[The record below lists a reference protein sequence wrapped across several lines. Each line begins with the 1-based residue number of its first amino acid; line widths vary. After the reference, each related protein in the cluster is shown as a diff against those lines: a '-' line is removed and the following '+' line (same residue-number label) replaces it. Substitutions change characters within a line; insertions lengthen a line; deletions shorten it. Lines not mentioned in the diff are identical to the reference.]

1 MSRSRSVITT
11 TVGVAAVG
19 ALLAMAGC
27 APAPQSTPTAQPTP
41 SESATPDPYAGP
53 LDFVGDELDWFLP
66 AAAEIADMLPSVGDV
81 SAPSSSLIAIS
92 DGGGPVASPAACN
105 ALLAEAAL
113 GSVGARTITWT
124 TAARPERDGWLH
136 VLQFADEAAAQA
148 RMDQYA
154 QAADQCVEFE
164 YEDASSFVSSSAEGE
179 GGVRAIAGSLTVP
192 RGSDD
197 GWNQYKGYAS
207 VGNVIVSF
215 WQPFGGE
222 PDFDTAQAA
231 ALLRDRAS
239 EARAMLIDELTANP
253 PTPAPTPAA
262 ADPSAPW
269 GEWEI
274 SAAGVGPV
282 PLGVDVAEAI
292 AAVPGAHVEESDWG
306 GPTRLIAADGSASL
320 LLWAD
325 DDDVVSG
332 ISVGAANV
340 SGDRTHD
347 GAALPA
353 AGGVRVGDPVSAAIA
368 AFPEGTTSRVV
379 SSGEFFYE
387 SASRDGI
394 TLRFRADREATDPAA
409 VITGIL
415 VEDAKLRTP
424 LNFG

>member
-1 MSRSRSVITT
+1 MSRSRSIIKT
-11 TVGVAAVG
+11 TVGAAVAG
-19 ALLAMAGC
+19 TVLALAAC
-27 APAPQSTPTAQPTP
+27 APAPESTPTPQPTP
-41 SESATPDPYAGP
+41 TATATADPYAGP
-53 LDFVGDELDWFLP
+53 LHFVGDELTWFLP
-66 AAAEIADMLPSVGDV
+66 TSAEISDMLPSVGDV
-81 SAPSSSLIAIS
+81 SAPSTSLVSVS
-92 DGGGPVASPAACN
+92 DGGGPEPRPAVCS
-105 ALLAEAAL
+105 ALLAEASL
-113 GSVGARTITWT
+113 GSVGARTMTWT
-124 TAARPERDGWLH
+124 TAAPAEREGWLH

-154 QAADQCVEFE
+154 QAAEQCVEFE
-164 YEDASSFVSSSAEGE
+164 YGDASSFVSSSEDGE
-179 GGVRAIAGSLTVP
+179 GGVRAIAGSLTLP
-192 RGSDD
+192 GGNDD
-197 GWNQYKGYAS
+197 GWNQYKGFAS

-215 WQPFGGE
+215 WQPFAGE
-222 PDFDTAQAA
+222 PDFDTAKAA

-262 ADPSAPW
+262 ADPSTPW

-292 AAVPGAHVEESDWG
+292 ASVPDASVEESDWG

-320 LLWAD
+320 LLWAE

-332 ISVGAANV
+332 ISVGIANV

-347 GAALPA
+347 GAGLPA
-353 AGGVRVGDPVSAAIA
+353 AGGVRVGDPVSAGIA
-368 AFPEGTTSRVV
+368 AFPEGTTIRVV

-409 VITGIL
+409 LITGIL
-415 VEDAKLRTP
+415 VEDATRRTP